1 MFSPKHLA
9 EIMFFIVVIFALSAF
24 YSWDI
29 NPASWSAWLRGI
41 DGVIVLG
48 LFVLASFAKGGE

>member
-1 MFSPKHLA
+1 
-9 EIMFFIVVIFALSAF
+9 MFFIVVIFALSAF